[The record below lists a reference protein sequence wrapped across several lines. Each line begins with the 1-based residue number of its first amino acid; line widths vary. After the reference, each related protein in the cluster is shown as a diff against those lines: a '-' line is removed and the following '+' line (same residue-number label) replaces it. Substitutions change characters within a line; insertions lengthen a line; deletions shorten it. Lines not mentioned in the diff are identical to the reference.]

1 MYQKEMGNVF
11 CAVNNSNIIM
21 VMMKSTV
28 PLLTRALSTEEV
40 YLQYMRINMKDWI
53 QSEKDS
59 I

>member
-1 MYQKEMGNVF
+1 
-11 CAVNNSNIIM
+11 M

-28 PLLTRALSTEEV
+28 PLLTTALSTEEM